1 MRHIKAAPSICSRL
15 NILAPDA
22 RRAAGR
28 NWSSQGKW
36 VHAAKFG
43 FQKYVPHK
51 VRQGKAETFDENLVR
66 DVPGIREFKEIRTEA
81 G

>member
-1 MRHIKAAPSICSRL
+1 M
-15 NILAPDA
+15 
-22 RRAAGR
+22 
-28 NWSSQGKW
+28 
-36 VHAAKFG
+36 HAAKFG